1 MRIFRTKFF
10 FQHFSFS
17 PLKLCPF
24 RSLFQNRG
32 AKIRVDFLAP
42 NFSFKTPL
50 FFFSFLH
57 PFRSLFQNRG
67 AKIRAEFLPPNFSF
81 TFSGFSHLTFE
92 ELTACISLAGCK
104 GKGELHTVKVFL
116 LLSLLNTFTF
126 PPNISCNPLPVPLS
140 AHQISLIFFQTL
152 HLSNALMLHNFFFR
166 NA

>member
-32 AKIRVDFLAP
+32 AKIR
-42 NFSFKTPL
+42 
-50 FFFSFLH
+50 
-57 PFRSLFQNRG
+57 
-67 AKIRAEFLPPNFSF
+67 AEFLPPNFSF
-81 TFSGFSHLTFE
+81 TFSGFSHLIFE

-116 LLSLLNTFTF
+116 LFPLLNTFTSPF
-126 PPNISCNPLPVPLS
+126 NIPCNPLPVLLS
-140 AHQISLIFFQTL
+140 THQISLIFF
-152 HLSNALMLHNFFFR
+152 LSFSPLPGLTGHNFFFSYV
-166 NA
+166 